1 MNIPLDVN
9 AAPAADPAP
18 TMPHEPLI
26 SGDGRLDPTKHD
38 SSSPA
43 ENAASKHSKFD
54 PARFRLDQ
62 SFAAGATNKTLTITA
77 HKPDRHSW
85 FMADPD
91 PSHHVPNMMLDIKL
105 DRETYLIDPS
115 LLEELAFELT
125 PKLIVPCITRQANVF
140 MWVVAL
146 PDDSGRVNSWTE
158 SALEVVDKA
167 MHGWIR
173 IVANM
178 EARGYDIYQPRVE
191 IALPKW
197 PDLTLESMLEMAFKH
212 YLIESLDH
220 PRVRAL
226 RGEV

>member
-1 MNIPLDVN
+1 MSIPFDVN
-9 AAPAADPAP
+9 AVPAADVAA
-18 TMPHEPLI
+18 TMPPGPLS
-26 SGDGRLDPTKHD
+26 SGGDWLDPAKFRPST
-38 SSSPA
+38 PA
-43 ENAASKHSKFD
+43 ESVTGKHSKFD

-62 SFAAGATNKTLTITA
+62 SFAAGATNKTLTITT

-115 LLEELAFELT
+115 LLDELAFELT
-125 PKLIVPCITRQANVF
+125 PKLIVPCITRQSNVF

-146 PDDSGRVNSWTE
+146 PDDSGRINTWTQ
-158 SALEVVDKA
+158 SALEAVEKA

-178 EARGYDIYQPRVE
+178 EARGYDIHEPRVK
-191 IALPKW
+191 IDPPKW
-197 PDLTLESMLEMAFKH
+197 PELTLENMLEMAFKH

-220 PRVRAL
+220 PRIRAL